1 MTHASKPLR
10 TFIQAF
16 NLTNPAG
23 ADCFNATIDFIV
35 GGINIKIQ
43 SEVHIVTS
51 YPGRSGIVYL
61 LSRDI
66 RMDELP
72 TMFEADKESFEYIPN
87 KNLRIE
93 GTHHNAGNYI
103 VFISPENSIDTY

>member
-1 MTHASKPLR
+1 MKYAAKPLR
-10 TFIQAF
+10 NFIHDF

-23 ADCFNATIDFIV
+23 ADCFEATIDFIA

-51 YPGRSGIVYL
+51 YPNGSGIVYL

-66 RMDELP
+66 CMDEFP
-72 TMFEADKESFEYIPN
+72 TMFEADKESFEYILN

-93 GTHHNAGNYI
+93 GIHHKAGNYV
-103 VFISPENSIDTY
+103 VFISPENKVVSY

>member
-1 MTHASKPLR
+1 MKYAAKPLR
-10 TFIQAF
+10 NFIHDF

-23 ADCFNATIDFIV
+23 ADCFEASIDFIV
-35 GGINIKIQ
+35 GGTNIKIQ

-51 YPGRSGIVYL
+51 YPGRLGIVYL

-66 RMDELP
+66 RMEQLP
-72 TMFEADKESFEYIPN
+72 TMFEADKESFEYTAH

-93 GTHHNAGNYI
+93 GVHHKAGNYV
-103 VFISPENSIDTY
+103 VFISPDNIVVMY

>member
-1 MTHASKPLR
+1 MKYASKPLR
-10 TFIQAF
+10 TFIQDF

-35 GGINIKIQ
+35 GGINIQIQ

-51 YPGRSGIVYL
+51 YPGKLGIVYL

-66 RMDELP
+66 NMNELP
-72 TMFEADKESFEYIPN
+72 TMFEAGKESFEYILH

-93 GTHHNAGNYI
+93 GIHHKAGDYV
-103 VFISPENSIDTY
+103 VFISPENSLVTY